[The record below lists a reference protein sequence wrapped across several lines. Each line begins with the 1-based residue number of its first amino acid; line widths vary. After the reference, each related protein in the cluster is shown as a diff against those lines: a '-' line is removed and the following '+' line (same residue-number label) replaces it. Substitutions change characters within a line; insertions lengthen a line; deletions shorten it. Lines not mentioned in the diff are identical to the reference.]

1 MYVIIGINTEVK
13 IMLKRKCKITYI
25 AHGATIYSDDYRLCS
40 QENYPPLEEKGQ
52 EEIKN
57 ICEYIKRRGVRS
69 DKIYSSPATR
79 CIQSAQM
86 ISKVFKQD
94 FEVIEELNSR
104 NWGDWNGLTFDSIV
118 EKYNLHYEDG
128 IPSIIATTPENGE
141 SIVDFNKRVDATVH
155 KIVDKNLGNR
165 VIVVT
170 GANVIQSVVAT
181 TLGVPP
187 ERQSRILIKTG
198 SATQISYFDDWSSLI
213 YSGYVPL

>member
-1 MYVIIGINTEVK
+1 
-13 IMLKRKCKITYI
+13 MLKRKCKITYV

-52 EEIKN
+52 EEIRN
-57 ICEYIKRRGVRS
+57 ICEYIRKRGVRS

-86 ISKVFKQD
+86 IAKVFKQE

-141 SIVDFNKRVDATVH
+141 SIVDFNNRVDKTVH
-155 KIVDKNLGNR
+155 NIVEQNLGNR

-181 TLGVPP
+181 TLGISP
-187 ERQSRILIKTG
+187 EKQSRILIKTG
-198 SATQISYFDDWSSLI
+198 SATQISYFDGWSSLI

>member
-1 MYVIIGINTEVK
+1 
-13 IMLKRKCKITYI
+13 MLKRKCKITYV

-52 EEIKN
+52 EEIRN
-57 ICEYIKRRGVRS
+57 ICEYVRKRGVRS

-86 ISKVFKQD
+86 IAKVFKQE

-141 SIVDFNKRVDATVH
+141 SIVDFNNRVDKTVH
-155 KIVDKNLGNR
+155 NIVEQNLGNR

-181 TLGVPP
+181 TLGISP
-187 ERQSRILIKTG
+187 EKQSRILIKTG
-198 SATQISYFDDWSSLI
+198 SATQISYFDGWSSLI

>member
-1 MYVIIGINTEVK
+1 
-13 IMLKRKCKITYI
+13 MLKRKCKITYV

-52 EEIKN
+52 EEIRN
-57 ICEYIKRRGVRS
+57 ICEYIRKRGVRS

-86 ISKVFKQD
+86 IAKVFKQE

-141 SIVDFNKRVDATVH
+141 SIVDFNKRVDKTVH
-155 KIVDKNLGNR
+155 NIVEQNLGNR

-181 TLGVPP
+181 TLGISP
-187 ERQSRILIKTG
+187 EKQSRILIKTG
-198 SATQISYFDDWSSLI
+198 SATQISYFDGWSSLI